1 MNTKLAITVS
11 IAMLLCAGLIGQTL
25 AQTRVP
31 GVKSQDY
38 LTYSLVAYWHSDNAS
53 QPVPES
59 LIQVNQTLD
68 YKVMISGVLNN
79 VNVTATHTW
88 DFKNGTTVPY
98 LIAID
103 VESGTPYYLSGA
115 QPPFE
120 GIVGANLKAGDLLHP
135 AGNDS
140 VTVNQTITRNYAD
153 GPRDTNIVDLSSPLQ
168 NQTLDSN
175 NQTVYTTIGNQ
186 DVTYFLDKATGVLV
200 EQNTTLVSFVPSETA
215 TVLWTLKETN
225 LWNAAPAPNL
235 FLPIVIAV
243 VVIAVVVVIAAVY
256 RIRKRSN
263 RKRR

>member
-1 MNTKLAITVS
+1 MNTKLAITAS
-11 IAMLLCAGLIGQTL
+11 IAILVCAALVGSTF

-53 QPVPES
+53 EPVPQS
-59 LIQVNQTLD
+59 LVEVNQTKD

-88 DFKNGTTVPY
+88 NFKNGTQVPY

-103 VESGTPYYLSGA
+103 IESGTPYYLSGA

-140 VTVNQTITRNYAD
+140 IAINQTITRNYAD
-153 GPRDTNIVDLSSPLQ
+153 GSRPTNVVDLSSPIQ
-168 NQTLDSN
+168 NQTTDSN
-175 NQTVYTTIGNQ
+175 NQTVLETIGNQ
-186 DVTYFLDKATGVLV
+186 DVTYYLDKATGVLV
-200 EQNTTLVSFVPSETA
+200 EQNTTLQSFVPKDTA
-215 TVLWTLKETN
+215 TVIWTLKETN
-225 LWNAAPAPNL
+225 LWNASPAMNL
-235 FLPIVIAV
+235 FLPIIVAV
-243 VVIAVVVVIAAVY
+243 VVIAAIVVVAAVY
-256 RIRKRSN
+256 RIRRRGRHKKR
-263 RKRR
+263 